1 MTGVQTCA
9 LPIWPVPLAAVGV
22 GDVAAIIAAL
32 EPTASVDV
40 SEAGTGAL
48 RAAVASLQLV
58 GAPGVVDDLAALRAA
73 IAGVGVGDPTP
84 TVPELDRRLARD
96 L

>member
-1 MTGVQTCA
+1 MAADRT
-9 LPIWPVPLAAVGV
+9 VPLAAVGV
-22 GDVAAIIAAL
+22 GDVAAMIAAL
-32 EPTASVDV
+32 EPTAAVDV

-58 GAPGVVDDLAALRAA
+58 GAPGAVDDLAVLRAA
-73 IAGVGVGDPTP
+73 IAGVGDPAP
-84 TVPELDRRLARD
+84 TVPHPELDRRLARD